1 MLSTQIA
8 NNPPPVSEAR
18 YPWLDF
24 LVPFSWA
31 SLCFLLWWFSME
43 PWEIALSWV
52 GDKLGCSIR
61 AVLWLAAG
69 AASAIGSAIWYLWPK
84 LEAVCGMGCL

>member
-1 MLSTQIA
+1 VSPE
-8 NNPPPVSEAR
+8 PPPVSEAR
-18 YPWLDF
+18 SKFVDF
-24 LVPFSWA
+24 AVPFSWA
-31 SLCFLLWWFSME
+31 LLCFLLWWLSME

-61 AVLWLAAG
+61 TVLWLAAG
-69 AASAIGSAIWYLWPK
+69 AASAVGSVVWYLWPK